1 MDRLYC
7 FLSWVLLLIK
17 RLTGSLV
24 IYYAENHHVFGYSL
38 VSVIADFT
46 SAILIRATGHNLV
59 TAQSRNLKALGL
71 NKLFQDIEI
80 LPSGDIAALVYLW
93 NPFTVIS
100 CLGYN
105 TSPVENL
112 FIILS
117 IYGASSGKIP
127 LAAFGWVIASHLSLY
142 PLILV
147 IPVVFLIGCG
157 LDAPPKTLCVQSKL
171 KGEKGRS
178 ADHGESKSLTD
189 KLTKDSSISWKRVIL
204 FFLWASLWASY
215 LLILCAVSMKD
226 HGGLGE
232 MFKRT
237 YGFILTVKD
246 LSPNIGVLWYF
257 FAEVFDF
264 FRNFF
269 LIVFHVNI
277 MFMILPLAIR
287 LSHRPCFLAFVYL
300 AISAVLKSYPSI
312 GDSALYLSL
321 LMLFVNELSEM
332 QFSFFLFCGYVGVSL
347 LSPIMHNLWIWRGT
361 GNANFYFATAI
372 AYTCFQIILVV
383 ESVSAMLNYDRKI
396 RKLCSS
402 TY

>member
-24 IYYAENHHVFGYSL
+24 IYYA
-38 VSVIADFT
+38 VIADFT